1 LRTTILTI
9 ASGKVGFMGDPEL
22 RSDENILLR
31 TPGVFVKSIAFEGYL
46 TNKRIILIDRVKK
59 LLPQKEISLVTIKD
73 IEPGENAIRDQ
84 IITLSILAKSGETR
98 QMILTFSRQT
108 GGNRIRERNEWVR
121 LLKENASSSIIDQV
135 IRKVIPGTGPV
146 VKKPAPAVPP
156 RLEVISSPGTKKVPP
171 AAKPPTKKV
180 VEPVPPVKKVI
191 EFRPDTAPPLAA
203 KEVSSSP
210 APGFGTYCSRCGNR
224 VPEGSG
230 FCNRCGS
237 QIVVPGSSTATS
249 PPTATVAQPA
259 DSATMAGRIAPV
271 GTDIQTTTR
280 IEYPIVAEPSSL
292 SPEITGEYLKETW
305 TPPDPE
311 TVVPHE
317 RTTLPTPEGTTPES
331 DEKPGPATTGSSPPQ
346 SASVA
351 PSGVP
356 PSPQKP
362 SGGFRG
368 KLSKKAVIGIVL
380 AIIIVAVVLGGFF
393 LYPKISK
400 GGEKTPDNT
409 IAPATSAGTVQT
421 TPKSS
426 TTFIAPRETTVR
438 PVPTD
443 GVYVHINYIGGWK
456 GSYGIPSALQ
466 TVTKSGDIFYRVEN
480 ATGTVQATFEKLD
493 GSTRQVLLVEIFR
506 NGSLLTSG
514 NTSAGFGKIT
524 LSVDTTTGI
533 AAIPNITT
541 SSLSGMGTSNTTPTP
556 SQTTNSTAITT
567 TTTVSNTTTGKP

>member
-9 ASGKVGFMGDPEL
+9 ASGKVSFMGDPEL

-46 TNKRIILIDRVKK
+46 TNKRIILIDRVKN

-84 IITLSILAKSGETR
+84 IITLTILAKSGETR

-121 LLKENASSSIIDQV
+121 LLKENTSSSIDQV
-135 IRKVIPGTGPV
+135 IRKVIPGAGPV

-156 RLEVISSPGTKKVPP
+156 RLEVISPPVSKKVPP
-171 AAKPPTKKV
+171 AAKLPIKKV
-180 VEPVPPVKKVI
+180 VESAPPAKKVI
-191 EFRPDTAPPLAA
+191 ESLPDTTPPLAP
-203 KEVSSSP
+203 KEVSSAS

-237 QIVVPGSSTATS
+237 PIVVPGSSTGT
-249 PPTATVAQPA
+249 PPPSADAAQPA
-259 DSATMAGRIAPV
+259 HSATMTGRISTINT
-271 GTDIQTTTR
+271 GIQTTTR
-280 IEYPIVAEPSSL
+280 IEYPAVTESPNLPPEVPGEP
-292 SPEITGEYLKETW
+292 LKETSIAPEQE
-305 TPPDPE
+305 TAVLHEETTGPVPGGTIPDSE
-311 TVVPHE
+311 
-317 RTTLPTPEGTTPES
+317 
-331 DEKPGPATTGSSPPQ
+331 EKIGLVTTGSSPPQ
-346 SASVA
+346 SESQA
-351 PSGVP
+351 PAGKP

-362 SGGFRG
+362 SGGFSG

-393 LYPKISK
+393 LYPMISA
-400 GGEKTPDNT
+400 GGEKSPDNT
-409 IAPATSAGTVQT
+409 TAPATSPGTVQT
-421 TPKSS
+421 TPKPS
-426 TTFIAPRETTVR
+426 TTLVTPKETTVR
-438 PVPTD
+438 TVPTD

-466 TVTKSGDIFYRVEN
+466 TVTKSGDVFYRVEN
-480 ATGTVQATFEKLD
+480 VTGPVQATFEKLD
-493 GSTRQVLLVEIFR
+493 GSTRQVLLVEIFK
-506 NGSLLTSG
+506 NGNLLTSG

-524 LSVDTTTGI
+524 LSVDTTTGV

-541 SSLSGMGTSNTTPTP
+541 GSLSGMGASNTTPTP
-556 SQTTNSTAITT
+556 SKTGNSTAITT